1 MAEQEDTGQQQEE
14 ETLTIG
20 ERETLEGYANFRK
33 EMEALANAAEFQ
45 ALVIKYG
52 QSFGYRTVGRWIAGR
67 APKPKRKT

>member
-1 MAEQEDTGQQQEE
+1 MTEQEDAGQQQEE

-20 ERETLEGYANFRK
+20 ERELLEGFTDFRK
-33 EMEALANAAEFQ
+33 ELEALPNAAEFQ
-45 ALVIKYG
+45 ALVVKYG